1 MKRFHHGH
9 ALAMQHNPPSRCAS
23 SRPPAV
29 HSCIPSRG
37 LRAFTHQHHTII
49 RGHSHRRPAAF
60 AAQDV
65 RVRPSLPVARPSS
78 SRRSHPRPP
87 CGCSEAERST
97 FSFLASQWTGHPCA
111 IERRRDA
118 LLPASFGGTVLL
130 ARFALHHTRHTSDSF
145 RLESSANPVF
155 ASRTRPGFRGSKLHS
170 SSSSTPP
177 SMGHQNEPQDAHPEC
192 AHTGRDYFHRW
203 PHVNWTLRL
212 PCSAK
217 RELSPHAEHRYARSL
232 ITYTH
237 MTYMANGA
245 ITRLP
250 PGVTAGA
257 TASALRICRRL
268 RKAARAWSLP
278 LVPSAAV
285 RTSVVNRTSCWRRQG
300 PALTD

>member
-1 MKRFHHGH
+1 MLSCIEALKRFHHGH

-65 RVRPSLPVARPSS
+65 RVRPSLPVARPRS

-87 CGCSEAERST
+87 CGCSQAERST

-130 ARFALHHTRHTSDSF
+130 ARFALHQTRHNSDSI
-145 RLESSANPVF
+145 RLESRAKLRPLSAVPL
-155 ASRTRPGFRGSKLHS
+155 G
-170 SSSSTPP
+170 
-177 SMGHQNEPQDAHPEC
+177 
-192 AHTGRDYFHRW
+192 
-203 PHVNWTLRL
+203 
-212 PCSAK
+212 K
-217 RELSPHAEHRYARSL
+217 R
-232 ITYTH
+232 
-237 MTYMANGA
+237 
-245 ITRLP
+245 
-250 PGVTAGA
+250 
-257 TASALRICRRL
+257 
-268 RKAARAWSLP
+268 
-278 LVPSAAV
+278 
-285 RTSVVNRTSCWRRQG
+285 RRQLVWAKCPRHG
-300 PALTD
+300 LLAHRTLICPFRTTPGHRNLPTPS